1 MSIHDIRTLP
11 TGTTLTADVCIVG
24 AGPAGISIALQF
36 DTSRTKVVVLESG
49 GLSRNPEV
57 EALNEIESV
66 GLRRAPQDVTRS
78 RGLGGTS
85 AIWSGRCAVMDPTDF
100 QRRPWVPDSGW
111 PISYADV
118 APFIDRAGRMLGL
131 GPSLYTR
138 DLWQGLNLNDGCA
151 PWDSATFVPVVFQAS
166 LHDAG
171 ENAALRD
178 YVESGVAAAESIGVL
193 QHAGVPKPRHFGEYY
208 RSVLHASKNIDVF
221 LHANATEIAVDEA
234 GKSVES
240 VGVRTLNGGSYRVV
254 APKIIL
260 ACGGIDNARLL
271 LASNS
276 KHPRGVGNDHDVVGR
291 YLMDHPFAAISSYDG
306 EGSRQLRRRLGP
318 VWFDHAGVRRVFT
331 QGLRLHPDLQ
341 RRHGLMNCAV
351 HMVEFGDSPAP
362 ISRLGSAL
370 RSAKRRQFDG
380 DFWRHIGAAARDPLR
395 LMSGVVNRYVH
406 VRPDLTRPNRV
417 VFGAVAEQS
426 LNRESRVTLADEV
439 DALGMPR
446 ARIDWRASDLEYDT
460 VRFVATALHR
470 EFARLGYAEP
480 TPGAWLNEG
489 PNAYRSLIHDMAHP
503 MGTTRMASDRSRG
516 VVDENCAV
524 HGVDGLYVA
533 GSSTFSTSSY
543 VNPTLMIVALSLRLA
558 DHLKGRLSQSVVERR
573 SERSLVPVHRRA
585 RIGIVGAGD
594 RVRRMYTPIFK
605 ALAQD
610 YEIVG
615 VASRTIESAS
625 RVAAEVGAKSFAS
638 AEELTAQMRP
648 DFLLVAV
655 HDAVVEQTL
664 DRLISLNVP
673 LLVETPFAWNA
684 RNGRRLLKRIQNRNL
699 LVGIAEQTPLLP
711 VEQLKQLVIDLGL
724 IGKVMSAQ
732 NDYAVYAYH
741 GLAALQSY
749 LGGERRPSGVSTT
762 KVKMQETETLQASI
776 SFEDGAVAR
785 HAIGAAPQGVVGSLV
800 VNGDFGKIVDDVFY
814 FVGAGG
820 EETSSQIARHCDAAG
835 GLVALTVDTPLG
847 EVRWRNPFHAHA
859 WSDEQYAIA
868 QVLASMSNAVL
879 FGGWPSY
886 DAPSALRDMELL
898 SAMRYSEAMNGS
910 CVKLPI
916 KPRFDAIRS
925 KVFQKARLFAPQ
937 SACS

>member
-1 MSIHDIRTLP
+1 MSIHDIRKLP
-11 TGTTLTADVCIVG
+11 PETTFTADVCVIG

-36 DTSRTKVVVLESG
+36 DASRTKVVVLESG
-49 GLSRNPEV
+49 GLSRNAEV

-85 AIWSGRCAVMDPTDF
+85 AIWSGRCTVMDPTDF

-118 APFIDRAGRMLGL
+118 APFVDQAGRMLGL
-131 GPSLYTR
+131 GPALYTR
-138 DLWQGLNLNDGCA
+138 DRWQGLNLNDGCA

-166 LHDAG
+166 LHDTG
-171 ENAALRD
+171 EDAAVRD
-178 YVESGVAAAESIGVL
+178 FVDSGVVGAESIGVL
-193 QHAGVPKPRHFGEYY
+193 QHAGAPKPRHFGEYY
-208 RSVLHASKNIDVF
+208 RSALQASKNIDVF
-221 LHANATEIAVDEA
+221 LHANATEIVTDEA
-234 GKSVES
+234 GKAVES
-240 VGVRTLNGGSYRVV
+240 VSVKTLNGGSYRVV
-254 APKIIL
+254 SPRIVL

-276 KHPRGVGNDHDVVGR
+276 RNPRGVGNDHDVVGR

-306 EGSRQLRRRLGP
+306 EGSRELRRRLGS
-318 VWFDHAGVRRVFT
+318 VWFDCGGVRRVFT

-341 RRHGLMNCAV
+341 RRQGLLNCAV
-351 HMVEFGDSPAP
+351 HMVEFGDDPAP
-362 ISRLGSAL
+362 VSRLGSAL

-380 DFWRHIGAAARDPLR
+380 DFWRDVGAVARDPLR
-395 LMSGVVNRYVH
+395 LMSGVVDRYVH
-406 VRPDLTRPNRV
+406 VRPHLTRPTSV
-417 VFGAVAEQS
+417 VFGAVVEQS
-426 LNRESRVTLADEV
+426 PNRESRVTLAGEV

-460 VRFVATALHR
+460 ARFFATVLHR

-480 TPGAWLNEG
+480 THGEWLNQG
-489 PNAYRSLIHDMAHP
+489 ADAYRSMIHDMAHP
-503 MGTTRMASDRSRG
+503 MGATRMASDRSRG

-543 VNPTLMIVALSLRLA
+543 VNPTLMIVALGLRLA
-558 DHLKGRLSQSVVERR
+558 DHLKERLSQPAVARLGELSPA
-573 SERSLVPVHRRA
+573 PVRRRA
-585 RIGIVGAGD
+585 RIGVVGAGD
-594 RVRRMYTPIFK
+594 RVRRMYAPIFK
-605 ALAQD
+605 GLAED

-615 VASRTIESAS
+615 VTSRTIESAS
-625 RVAAEVGAKSFAS
+625 RVAEGFGARAFAS
-638 AEELTAQMRP
+638 VEELIAQEKP

-655 HDAVVEQTL
+655 PDALVEQTL
-664 DRLISLNVP
+664 DRLTSMNVP

-684 RNGRRLLKRIQNRNL
+684 RNGRRLLKRIQDRNL
-699 LVGIAEQTPLLP
+699 LVGVAEQTPLLP

-724 IGKVMSAQ
+724 IGKVTSAQ

-749 LGGERRPSGVSTT
+749 LGGDRRPFCVSTA
-762 KVKMQETETLQASI
+762 KVTIQQTETLQASI
-776 SFEDGAVAR
+776 SYADGSVVR
-785 HAIGAAPQGVVGSLV
+785 HAIGAPPQGFAASLV
-800 VNGDFGKIVDDVFY
+800 VNGESGKIIDDVFC
-814 FVGAGG
+814 FVDADG
-820 EETSSQIARHCDAAG
+820 EETSSQIARHCNDVG
-835 GLVALTVDTPLG
+835 GLVAVAVDTPLG

-868 QVLASMSNAVL
+868 HVLASMSNAVL

-886 DAPSALRDMELL
+886 DAASAQRDMELL
-898 SAMRYSEAMNGS
+898 SAMRYSEAMSGS
-910 CVKLPI
+910 PVRLPI

-925 KVFQKARLFAPQ
+925 KVVQKARRGLKA
-937 SACS
+937 SV